1 VSTSATELRK
11 RSNGDARPYY
21 DAAKN
26 LWKVAVELEAKDGTG
41 RQRKIVAA
49 KTAVEARALARKTR
63 EQLAAG
69 VPVAREN
76 HTVASYLKWWE
87 TVVLPGTVS
96 EGSEVTYKGNIRLY
110 IIPSLGKVRLVKL
123 TPGHVTAMMRT
134 MEAQGLSPATRNGAK
149 KVLGRALRRAM
160 QEELLHRN
168 VAYIADGAR
177 LNRTER
183 RSFTPAQAKTVLA
196 AFKDDRLAA
205 GYEMTLALGLRL
217 GEVTGLS
224 WDDIDLDA
232 TPPVLT
238 VRRQLQRR
246 ARKGLVLCDLK
257 TPKSRRT
264 LAIPDHLVA
273 TLRHHSSAQAAEHLA
288 AGPHWEDSGLVL
300 TTPYGRPI
308 DPGNFRHD
316 FAKITIAAGLG
327 AWTIHELRHSAG
339 SLLFA
344 MGVPMKVISET
355 LGHSSERVTS
365 EIYVHLQAEHR
376 IVASDAMTR
385 ALWG

>member
-1 VSTSATELRK
+1 VTTSANDQSK
-11 RSNGDARPYY
+11 RANGDARPYF

-26 LWKVAVELEAKDGTG
+26 MWKVAVELESKDGTR

-49 KTAVEARALARKTR
+49 KTPVAARALARQTR

-69 VPVAREN
+69 VPVTREN

-87 TVVLPGTVS
+87 SVVLPGTVS
-96 EGSEVTYKGNIRLY
+96 EGTETTYKGNIRLY
-110 IIPSLGKVRLVKL
+110 IIPSLGKVRLIKL

-134 MEAQGLSPATRNGAK
+134 MEAKGLSPATRNGAK

-183 RSFTPAQAKTVLA
+183 RSFTLDQAKTVLA
-196 AFKDDRLAA
+196 AFKEDRLAA

-224 WDDIDLDA
+224 WDDIDLDT
-232 TPPVLT
+232 TPPILA

-246 ARKGLVLCDLK
+246 PRKGLVLCDLK
-257 TPKSRRT
+257 TPKSFRT

-273 TLRHHSSAQAAEHLA
+273 TLRHHRATQAAERLS
-288 AGPHWEDSGLVL
+288 AGPHWEDNGLVL

-308 DPGNFRHD
+308 DPSNFRHD
-316 FAKITIAAGLG
+316 FAKITTAAGLG

-376 IVASDAMTR
+376 MVAADAMSR